1 MTTLAPGQASAPETP
16 DTPVTLLDDAHRA
29 TRLRR
34 WRASWRVALRMAR
47 RDVRRHR
54 GRSILILVM
63 VMLPVALLVGAAT
76 FGATEQQSEADLV
89 PARMG
94 RGQALLEGPE
104 PQVVA
109 HTPERNVSSSGP
121 DDATPIPGFD
131 PAADAAANE
140 AALGRLVGGTVA
152 RSQDVDA
159 RLVLDDRRVSVQGLV
174 LDGRIGDLRPKLG
187 LVTGRWPT
195 SADEVLVTTA
205 GIAKGLPATGTA
217 RISTEG
223 EERGVTVVGTAT
235 ALNSWGG
242 MPHFVTPRWP
252 GTSGGKGFSVYGP
265 AGWIVLR
272 DKPVDWA
279 EVRSLNRY
287 GLSVL
292 SAAVLRDPPPSS
304 ELPPEVQVQ
313 STFYD
318 DTARQIAVLGGVML
332 FIITTLLV
340 GPAFAVSASRQRR
353 TLALAASNGAETR
366 QLRRSVLAQALVLGA
381 AAAVAG
387 TALGVSGTWAAI
399 KVWAL
404 RHPEWPTALRP
415 LDIPWQALGL
425 ILPCAVVSALVAALL
440 PALRLGR
447 LDIIGVMRGQS
458 VSPRLNRFAPAAG
471 LLLAVGGA
479 LYLVS
484 TVRSGGREFQ
494 VAFGAIALVLGTL
507 LTVPAL
513 LVLAGRLAAPLPVA
527 ARMATRDSARHRSRS
542 TPTVAAIL
550 AGVAALTTFSIALAS
565 DTEQRRQEYTPQTLK
580 GEAVVGT
587 WDADS
592 RRAVDSILPA
602 ASQGLITVPLHVVRD
617 PEDWQLSGAPPSPG
631 QPPPPT
637 RVVAALP
644 PGCGLDTTMGTSPT
658 PECNLLGSQ
667 AYNRGQIAA
676 LPVAEIARRLQLTEA
691 QRRVIAGGGI
701 AVALPQLK
709 DVKSLVIATG
719 TFQGNPETGEQ
730 TPMGES
736 GRTSL
741 EVVTVPASTLSDGAM
756 PQEAGALVGL
766 ETARRLGW
774 PLTQQAV
781 LLRDP
786 DGSIDRATETR
797 LDERLGDAYGSYVER
812 GFTRDDEVP
821 MRILFGV
828 AATLLLVV
836 TLIATALS
844 MAEQQADM
852 TTFAAVGATRRTRRA
867 LAAAQAIVV
876 GLIGAVL
883 GVAVGLVPG
892 VAVTYPLTA
901 LRWDPVTGQQAAAD
915 PTLVIPWLPLVL
927 VVVGVPLVA
936 GLLAG
941 GAIRKAPAVT
951 RRGS

>member
-1 MTTLAPGQASAPETP
+1 MTTLAPGQPAAPDLPETSP
-16 DTPVTLLDDAHRA
+16 QPERPHRA
-29 TRLRR
+29 TRLQR

-54 GRSILILVM
+54 GRSILVLVM

-76 FGATEQQSEADLV
+76 FGATEQESEADRI

-94 RGQALLEGPE
+94 PGQALLEGPE

-109 HTPERNVSSSGP
+109 HTPERNVSSQGP
-121 DDATPIPGFD
+121 DDAMPIPGYD
-131 PAADAAANE
+131 PAGDDAANE
-140 AALGRLVGGTVA
+140 AALERLVGGTVA
-152 RSQDVDA
+152 RAQDVQA
-159 RLVLDDRRVSVQGLV
+159 RLVLGERRVSVQGLV
-174 LDGRIGDLRPKLG
+174 LDGRIGDLRPKLA
-187 LVTGRWPT
+187 LVSGRWPT

-205 GIAKGLPATGTA
+205 GEAKGLPTSGNA
-217 RISTEG
+217 RISLEG
-223 EERGVTVVGTAT
+223 EEHDVTVVGTAT

-242 MPHFVTPRWP
+242 VPHFVAPQWP
-252 GTSGGKGFSVYGP
+252 GASGGKGFSVYGP

-272 DKPVDWA
+272 EKPVDWA

-292 SAAVLRDPPPSS
+292 SAAVLLDPPSS
-304 ELPPEVQVQ
+304 SQLPPEVQGQ
-313 STFYD
+313 SSFYE

-340 GPAFAVSASRQRR
+340 GPAFAVSAARQRR

-387 TALGVSGTWAAI
+387 TALGIGGTWAAI
-399 KVWAL
+399 EVWGR
-404 RHPEWPTALRP
+404 RHPEWSTALRP

-425 ILPCAVVSALVAALL
+425 ILPCAVVSAVVAALL

-479 LYLVS
+479 LYLLATVS
-484 TVRSGGREFQ
+484 SGGREFQ

-513 LVLAGRLAAPLPVA
+513 LVLAGRVAAPLPVA
-527 ARMATRDSARHRSRS
+527 ARMATRDAARHRSRS

-565 DTEQRRQEYTPQTLK
+565 DTEQRSREYVPQTLR

-592 RRAVDSILPA
+592 RRAVDGILPA
-602 ASQGLITVPLHVVRD
+602 AAQGLITVPVHLVQD
-617 PEDWQLSGAPPSPG
+617 PEDWQRSGWTPG
-631 QPPPPT
+631 SGKLPPPT
-637 RVVAALP
+637 RFVAALP
-644 PGCGLDTTMGTSPT
+644 DGCSLADVAGQSQGPR
-658 PECNLLGSQ
+658 CIVLGSQ
-667 AYNRGQIAA
+667 AYNRGQIAV
-676 LPVAEIARRLQLTEA
+676 LPAAEVARRLGLTDA
-691 QRRVIAGGGI
+691 QRRIVADGGI
-701 AVALPQLK
+701 AVAAPAVRDAERVTLVTGAVQTDPDTGEL
-709 DVKSLVIATG
+709 KSLE
-719 TFQGNPETGEQ
+719 ETGRA
-730 TPMGES
+730 M
-736 GRTSL
+736 L
-741 EVVTVPASTLSDGAM
+741 DVVTVPVSTMTNGAM
-756 PQEAGALVGL
+756 PQEAGALVAL
-766 ETARRLGW
+766 ETAQRLGW
-774 PLTQQAV
+774 PLTQSAV

-797 LDERLGDAYGSYVER
+797 LDERLGEEHGSYVER

-828 AATLLLVV
+828 TATLLLVV

-852 TTFAAVGATRRTRRA
+852 ATFAAVGATRRTRRA
-867 LAAAQAIVV
+867 LAASQAMVV

-892 VAVTYPLTA
+892 IAVTYPLTA
-901 LRWDPVTGQQAAAD
+901 QNWDPVTGQEVATG

-927 VVVGVPLVA
+927 VVVGVPVVA
-936 GLLAG
+936 GLLAA
-941 GAIRKAPAVT
+941 GAIRRAPAVA
-951 RRGS
+951 RRVE